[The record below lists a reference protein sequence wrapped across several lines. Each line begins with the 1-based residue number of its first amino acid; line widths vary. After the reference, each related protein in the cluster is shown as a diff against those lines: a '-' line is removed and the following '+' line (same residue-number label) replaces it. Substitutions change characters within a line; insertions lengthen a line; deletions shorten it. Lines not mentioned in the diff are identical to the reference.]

1 VNEPTA
7 ADESPAAVPLLRPTG
22 WALPGAKPQP
32 VSISSAAVRRIG
44 EKANDTDDPGDT
56 PMRKLAANTFISLDG
71 VMQAPGGPQ
80 EDPSGGFTHGG
91 WSFNYWDD
99 VMGQVMGAAM
109 ETPYDLL
116 LGRKTYEIFAAHW
129 PHAGDDNPAATS
141 LNAAHKYVASRTLDH
156 AGWGPATLI
165 RDVPAEVAKLKAQD
179 GVEIQVHGSSDLLQT
194 LLKHDLVDELR
205 VWTFP
210 VLLGGGK
217 RLFGDG
223 IAPGGL
229 KLVGSTVATSGVII
243 ATYKRAGAIQYGS
256 FALEEPTPEEVER
269 RARLDR

>member
-1 VNEPTA
+1 
-7 ADESPAAVPLLRPTG
+7 
-22 WALPGAKPQP
+22 
-32 VSISSAAVRRIG
+32 
-44 EKANDTDDPGDT
+44 
-56 PMRKLAANTFISLDG
+56 MRKLAVNTFISLDG
-71 VMQAPGGPQ
+71 VMQAPGGPE
-80 EDPSGGFTHGG
+80 EDPTGGFPHGG

-99 VMGQVMGAAM
+99 VMGQVMDAAM
-109 ETPYDLL
+109 ATPCDLL
-116 LGRKTYEIFAAHW
+116 LGRRTYEIFAAHW
-129 PHAGDDNPAATS
+129 PYSTEEPAASS
-141 LNAAHKYVASRTLDH
+141 LNAAHKYVASRTLEH
-156 AGWGPATLI
+156 TTWGPATLI

-229 KLVGSTVATSGVII
+229 KLVSSTVATTGVII
-243 ATYKRAGAIQYGS
+243 ATYQRAGAIPYGS
-256 FALEEPTPEEVER
+256 FAHEDPTPEEVER
-269 RARLDR
+269 RKHLGE